1 MIHATESK
9 KKVRLLCK
17 HEERTYCQK
26 GEIISEKSKCEKY
39 IQEWTD
45 NRISETPCKKNK
57 RYPGKG
63 QLKISFLH

>member
-1 MIHATESK
+1 MKREHIA
-9 KKVRLLCK
+9 R
-17 HEERTYCQK
+17 K
-26 GEIISEKSKCEKY
+26 GKSFLRNLNVEKY

-57 RYPGKG
+57 RYPGRG